1 MNLFLEQIKNAKIV
15 MKNKRF
21 WQIQGLN
28 VISFCIP
35 LLIRLGLLSLY
46 VTVANLILYGS
57 SDKFSTRQLNYL
69 IGGFLLI
76 GLGLIIF
83 NCIKKFSNV
92 KNTDF
97 IFKVFMILMQIVIE
111 YGVLLLLFM
120 FGARPQNPMDNFI
133 FVSNMVFYSILASFV
148 LLLLFKLSI
157 AMVTKHFNDGEEK
170 NQWKN
175 WTVIESIQSTKRYEE
190 LFPTDPENYKSEWQE
205 VVSEKQTIRFLYSK
219 LTLSEEKIVSD
230 GSKFKL
236 SNHPDKI
243 FENMKIINRGTKNGH
258 TNRIS

>member
-1 MNLFLEQIKNAKIV
+1 MNQFLEQIKYAKIV

-28 VISFCIP
+28 VINLCIP
-35 LLIRLGLLSLY
+35 LLIKLGLLSLY
-46 VTVANLILYGS
+46 VTVANLILYGL

-76 GLGLIIF
+76 GLGIIIF
-83 NCIKKFSNV
+83 NGIKKFSKV
-92 KNTDF
+92 KNIDF
-97 IFKVFMILMQIVIE
+97 IIKVFMILMQTAIE
-111 YGVLLLLFM
+111 YGVLLLLFK
-120 FGARPQNPMDNFI
+120 FWARPQDPMNNFT
-133 FVSNMVFYSILASFV
+133 FLSNMVFYSILASFV

-175 WTVIESIQSTKRYEE
+175 WMVIESVQSTKRYEE
-190 LFPTDPENYKSEWQE
+190 RFLTDAKNSKSEWQE

-230 GSKFKL
+230 GSKFKR

-243 FENMKIINRGTKNGH
+243 FENTKIINRETKDGN